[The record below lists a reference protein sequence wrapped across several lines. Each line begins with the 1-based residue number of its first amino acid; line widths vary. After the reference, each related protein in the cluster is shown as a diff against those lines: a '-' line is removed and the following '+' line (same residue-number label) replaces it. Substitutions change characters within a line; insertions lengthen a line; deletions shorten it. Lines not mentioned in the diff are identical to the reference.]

1 MTRALKEYKDKMKIK
16 NSYVSLKSYVTGEE
30 TLYFIPWITS
40 IHSMSANVVEI
51 GFTVGGA
58 VPFYVKNIPT
68 DSQLVH
74 GTVEEVWLKIEK
86 ILNMKENNE

>member
-1 MTRALKEYKDKMKIK
+1 MTKAIKEYKDKMKIK
-16 NSYVSLKSYVTGEE
+16 NTYVSLKSCVTGEE

-40 IHSMSANVVEI
+40 IHSMSRSVVEI

-58 VPFYVKNIPT
+58 IPFYVKNVPT
-68 DSQLVH
+68 DSRLVY

-86 ILNMKENNE
+86 HLNMKENN